1 MLPVKCASCFQHCA
15 SLLSYALLLNL
26 CYPCSRQKLR
36 NSGEKSA
43 RARTSQTLAA
53 VPTSR
58 DRRVSERGAENPPA
72 SCTTRSPGGSVVAPV
87 LPASIL
93 ARAFPL
99 KCNKHIKHRTGMGK
113 DGEDQAGRRAHGAA
127 EQIHWVKFSSGSS
140 SGSRSSR
147 CELFSCLTLSLSV
160 RQVQGQV
167 L

>member
-1 MLPVKCASCFQHCA
+1 M
-15 SLLSYALLLNL
+15 
-26 CYPCSRQKLR
+26 
-36 NSGEKSA
+36 
-43 RARTSQTLAA
+43 
-53 VPTSR
+53 
-58 DRRVSERGAENPPA
+58 
-72 SCTTRSPGGSVVAPV
+72 VAPV

-99 KCNKHIKHRTGMGK
+99 KCNKHIKHRMGMGK
-113 DGEDQAGRRAHGAA
+113 GGEDQAGRRAHGAA

-147 CELFSCLTLSLSV
+147 CELFSCLTLIESV

>member
-72 SCTTRSPGGSVVAPV
+72 SCTTRSPGGSVAAPV

-113 DGEDQAGRRAHGAA
+113 DGEDQAGRRA
-127 EQIHWVKFSSGSS
+127 Q
-140 SGSRSSR
+140 SRSTGSNSARGAPAGRVRPGASCSAASHSR
-147 CELFSCLTLSLSV
+147 SV
-160 RQVQGQV
+160 
-167 L
+167 